1 MDLNIPEDLKMA
13 QTMARDFVK
22 NQLIPIERQVLGRD
36 SDLVGARQTL
46 TPETEEKLVKLV
58 QDMGLWGLSLPE
70 ALGGVGLGVLGTC
83 LVEEELAKTIIPFN
97 FGDVTPVLFDCN
109 EQQKAEYLLPVINRQ
124 KNACLALIEP
134 GKGIDPGSLEMKAG
148 KISGKYILNGKKI
161 AFAKKKADFFIV
173 FAVTNPEK
181 SVREGVT
188 CFLVDIN
195 TPGFSVIRNEEKTG
209 WQAQVA
215 EPVTLVFENCEVNPE
230 KVLGEEGKAFN
241 LGKKWLPTRRIVRSA
256 RCVGAAVRLLDV
268 CVEYAKSWRSF
279 GKGISDWPSIQAALS
294 DIAIDIHAARLMVFD
309 AAWKADEG
317 QDIRQEAAMVK
328 VFTTEMLKRVA
339 NRTVQVKGGPAL
351 ARELPLEV
359 LCQNMLKQ
367 NIGDQALEV
376 QRSIVTGDILKLAVI
391 I

>member
-367 NIGDQALEV
+367 NIGEQALEV
-376 QRSIVTGDILKLAVI
+376 QRSIITGDILKLAVI

>member
-13 QTMARDFVK
+13 QTMARGFVK

-109 EQQKAEYLLPVINRQ
+109 EQQKAEYLMPVIKRQ
-124 KNACLALIEP
+124 KNAYLALIEP
-134 GKGIDPGSLEMKAG
+134 GKGADPNSLEMKAE
-148 KISGKYILNGKKI
+148 KIRGNYILNGKKI
-161 AFAKKKADFFIV
+161 VFAKKKADFSIV
-173 FAVTNPEK
+173 FAVTDPQK

-188 CFLVDIN
+188 CFLVDSN
-195 TPGFSVIRNEEKTG
+195 TPGFSIIGNEEKTG
-209 WQAQVA
+209 WQAQVT
-215 EPVTLVFENCEVNPE
+215 EPVILVFNNCEVKPD

-268 CVEYAKSWRSF
+268 CVEYAKSWHSF

-317 QDIRQEAAMVK
+317 QDIHQEAAMVK

-367 NIGDQALEV
+367 NIGEQALEV
-376 QRSIVTGDILKLAVI
+376 QRSIITGDILKLAVI

>member
-161 AFAKKKADFFIV
+161 AFAKKKTDFFIV

-268 CVEYAKSWRSF
+268 CVEYAKSWHSF

-309 AAWKADEG
+309 AAWRADEG
-317 QDIRQEAAMVK
+317 QDIHREAAMVK

-367 NIGDQALEV
+367 NIGEQALEV
-376 QRSIVTGDILKLAVI
+376 QRSIITGDILKLAVI

>member
-109 EQQKAEYLLPVINRQ
+109 EQQKAEFLLPVINRQ

-367 NIGDQALEV
+367 NIGERALEV
-376 QRSIVTGDILKLAVI
+376 QRSIITGDILKLAVI